1 MEQIFPGLCEYRLL
15 ALEGKEPRLVVVFDE
30 TNVLRDGRLGD
41 VESLGCLGEIHVFT
55 DFQKRID
62 TEIQHRYRPLFLN
75 HNINLWINKYI
86 SFFIMPG
93 L

>member
-41 VESLGCLGEIHVFT
+41 VESLGCLGENSCIYRLPETCRHG
-55 DFQKRID
+55 KSSID
-62 TEIQHRYRPLFLN
+62 IAPLF
-75 HNINLWINKYI
+75 
-86 SFFIMPG
+86 S
-93 L
+93 